1 MTLFRS
7 VFFAALLGIGSA
19 GTAFSHTGHPHGDEA
34 PPAAVQTAPRA
45 TAASPLFELV
55 AVVSGTQL
63 VVYLDRF
70 ETNSPV
76 IGATIDV
83 ETPAGPVS
91 AVQDGEVYLLEAP
104 WAAKPGT
111 YELLFTIAAETDIDF
126 LTATLT
132 IPEPLVAAPVV
143 EKPAAMVI
151 AGQLRAGIASVP
163 DRLRRADPALI
174 AIGLLGLLGGV
185 LVMALMRRGIVWSPR
200 VPNF

>member
-1 MTLFRS
+1 M
-7 VFFAALLGIGSA
+7 
-19 GTAFSHTGHPHGDEA
+19 
-34 PPAAVQTAPRA
+34 QTAPRA

-55 AVVSGTQL
+55 AVATGTGL

-76 IGATIDV
+76 IGATVDV
-83 ETPAGPVS
+83 ETPAGPAS

-104 WAAKPGT
+104 SAAKPGT
-111 YELLFTIAAETDIDF
+111 YELLFTIAAETGIDF

-143 EKPAAMVI
+143 EKPAATVI
-151 AGQLRAGIASVP
+151 AGQLRAGITSVP

-174 AIGLLGLLGGV
+174 AIGLLGLLGG
-185 LVMALMRRGIVWSPR
+185 ARRNPAQARSEFSRP
-200 VPNF
+200 